1 MATDSQDR
9 LRYWIRTLG
18 NLLGETIIEQEGKE
32 LFDQE
37 EEIRALA
44 KAWRGGEESAQS
56 QITHLVSH
64 LVEDPPRALAVL
76 KAFSTYF
83 QLVNLAE
90 ENQRVHILRQR
101 AAVAD
106 ERGVAEAETIAHAV
120 HRLQSEG
127 VQADEMR
134 ELLHELLIMPVFT
147 AHPTESKR
155 RSVLF
160 KLKTMANIL
169 HEMDSVK
176 LLPSERAEKEE
187 QLRENIV
194 LLWQS
199 DEMRDRP
206 PTVMDEVRNGLYFFE
221 TTLFDLLPQIY
232 REMEKALAECYPD
245 ETFDV
250 PVFLRYGSWVGGD
263 RDGNPFV
270 DLATTEEAL
279 RAHKDVVLELYERKV
294 EELYN
299 HLTTGL
305 NRGGFSSEFMESLQ
319 RDLMMI
325 PNSERE
331 VLDRFEQEPY
341 RQKLI
346 MMFRRIEAAR
356 AENRMAW
363 QDRKPD
369 ARAYHDVTEFL
380 TDLRLIR
387 DSLAQNKGER
397 MAKGQLSTL
406 IRQAQVFGFHLA
418 TLDVRQHSARHRSA
432 MAEVLARYGLVN
444 EYEAM
449 PEADR
454 IAILSREIV
463 NPRPLTARLDFSEET
478 NETIGLFRLIK
489 QAREIIGPDSI
500 QTYIISMTTQV
511 SHMLEV
517 LLFVRDAGLL
527 GQIEVVPL
535 FETIEDLSAAPKIM
549 TKIFQNA
556 AYLQHLAMLGNRQ
569 QIMIGYS
576 DSNKDGGYL
585 IANWMLFRAQRG
597 LAKVFDQHHVKLLLF
612 HGRGGTVGRGGGPAN
627 RAILAQ
633 PPESVRGRIK
643 LTEQGEVISG
653 RYSNSDIAHRHLEQL
668 ISAVILTSGR
678 RPQYEQESRWG
689 EVMDVLSERAFRK
702 YRQLVESDAFLQY
715 FHDTTPL
722 AHISLLNIGSR
733 PARRKSSRDISD
745 LRAIP
750 WVFAWTQSRVNL
762 PSWYG
767 VGAALANWVEGDD
780 STGDA
785 DEKNGSENRGTKNGV
800 TEESAKRLT
809 QLSEMYQNW
818 PFFRTVLDN
827 VQMGLCKGDMPI
839 ASLYAELTDSATREE
854 VFTDLHAEYERTKK
868 MVLAITGYTELLEN
882 ESWLQR
888 SIKLRNPY
896 VDPMNYIQ
904 VAVLEKLRDQPEA
917 PDASELQAAVLLSV
931 NGVAAGLQNTG

>member
-18 NLLGETIIEQEGKE
+18 NLLGETIIEQEGEE
-32 LFDQE
+32 LFAQE

-44 KAWRGGEESAQS
+44 KAWRAGEQSAQH
-56 QITHLVSH
+56 QIVNLVSH
-64 LVEDPPRALAVL
+64 LVEDPARALAVL

-90 ENQRVHILRQR
+90 ENQRVDILRQR
-101 AAVAD
+101 AVVAH
-106 ERGVAEAETIAHAV
+106 ERKIFVAETIAHAV
-120 HRLQSEG
+120 RRLQVEG

-134 ELLHELLIMPVFT
+134 ELLHDLLIVPVFT

-155 RSVLF
+155 RGVLF

-169 HEMDSVK
+169 REMDTVA
-176 LLPSERAEKEE
+176 LIPSERAEKEDR
-187 QLRENIV
+187 LRENIV
-194 LLWQS
+194 LLWQT

-221 TTLFDLLPQIY
+221 TTLFDLLPRIY
-232 REMEKALAECYPD
+232 REMEKALADCYPD
-245 ETFDV
+245 EEFDI
-250 PVFLRYGSWVGGD
+250 PIFLRYGSWVGGD
-263 RDGNPFV
+263 RDGNPYV
-270 DLATTEEAL
+270 DVATTEETL
-279 RAHKDVVLELYERKV
+279 RAHKDVVLELYGRKV

-305 NRGGFSSEFMESLQ
+305 KWGGFSSEFIESLR
-319 RDLMMI
+319 RDFMLV
-325 PNSERE
+325 PDSERE
-331 VLDRFEQEPY
+331 VLDRFDQEPY

-346 MMFRRIEAAR
+346 MMFRRIEATR
-356 AENRMAW
+356 AENRQNW
-363 QDRKPD
+363 KERKLNP
-369 ARAYHDVTEFL
+369 RAYRDAAEFL

-397 MAKGQLSTL
+397 VAHGQLSTL
-406 IRQAQVFGFHLA
+406 IRQVEVFGFHLA
-418 TLDVRQHSARHRSA
+418 TLDIRQHSGRHRSA
-432 MAEVLARYGLVN
+432 MAEVLARYGLATD
-444 EYEAM
+444 YETM

-454 IAILSREIV
+454 VAILSREIM
-463 NPRPLTARLDFSEET
+463 NPRPLTSRLDFSDET
-478 NETIGLFRLIK
+478 NQTLELFRLIRR
-489 QAREIIGPDSI
+489 ARQIIGPESI
-500 QTYIISMTTQV
+500 KTYIISMTTQV

-517 LLFVRDAGLL
+517 LLFARDAGLM
-527 GQIEVVPL
+527 GEIEVVPL
-535 FETIEDLSAAPKIM
+535 FETIEDLRAAPQIM
-549 TKIFQNA
+549 TKMFQNA
-556 AYLQHLAMLGNRQ
+556 AYLRHLAKLNNHQ

-585 IANWMLFRAQRG
+585 IANWMLFQAQRG
-597 LAKVFDQHHVKLLLF
+597 LAKVFDQYKIKLLLF

-668 ISAVILTSGR
+668 ISAVMLTSGR
-678 RPQYEQESRWG
+678 RPQYEQESHWV
-689 EVMDVLSERAFRK
+689 EVMDQLSERAYKK
-702 YRQLVESDAFLQY
+702 YRQLVQSDAFLQY
-715 FHDTTPL
+715 FHDATPL
-722 AHISLLNIGSR
+722 DHISLLNIGSR
-733 PARRKSSRDISD
+733 PTRRKASRDISD

-767 VGAALANWVEGDD
+767 VGEALESWVEGETASNGRDN
-780 STGDA
+780 SGDNA
-785 DEKNGSENRGTKNGV
+785 NSEKERA
-800 TEESAKRLT
+800 ERLT

-839 ASLYAELTDSATREE
+839 ASLYAELTDPVTRDE
-854 VFTDLHAEYERTKK
+854 VFPDLQAEYERTKR
-868 MVLAITGYTELLEN
+868 MVLEVTGYSELLEN

-904 VAVLEKLRDQPEA
+904 VAVLKRLREQ
-917 PDASELQAAVLLSV
+917 PDAPNASALRSAVLLSV

>member
-18 NLLGETIIEQEGKE
+18 NLLGETIIEQKGEE
-32 LFDQE
+32 FFLLE

-44 KAWRGGEESAQS
+44 KAWRAGEQSAQRK
-56 QITHLVSH
+56 IVNLVSR
-64 LVEDPPRALAVL
+64 LVEDPARAMAVL

-90 ENQRVHILRQR
+90 DNQRVQILRQR
-101 AAVAD
+101 AVVAH
-106 ERGVAEAETIAHAV
+106 ERNIFVSETIAHAV
-120 HRLQSEG
+120 RRLQVEG

-134 ELLHELLIMPVFT
+134 ELLHDLLIVPVFT

-160 KLKTMANIL
+160 KLKTIANIL
-169 HEMDSVK
+169 RDMDIVN
-176 LLPSERAEKEE
+176 LIPSERAEKEE

-194 LLWQS
+194 LLWQT

-221 TTLFDLLPQIY
+221 TTLFDLLPRIY
-232 REMEKALAECYPD
+232 REMEKALADCYPG
-245 ETFDV
+245 EEFDV

-263 RDGNPFV
+263 RDGNPYV
-270 DLATTEEAL
+270 NVATTEETL

-305 NRGGFSSEFMESLQ
+305 KWGGFSPEFIESLQ
-319 RDLMMI
+319 RDFMLV
-325 PNSERE
+325 PDSERE

-346 MMFRRIEAAR
+346 MMFRRIEATR
-356 AENRMAW
+356 AENRQNW
-363 QDRKPD
+363 KERKLNP
-369 ARAYHDVTEFL
+369 RAYRDATEFL
-380 TDLRLIR
+380 ADLRLIR
-387 DSLAQNKGER
+387 DSLTQNKGER
-397 MAKGQLSTL
+397 IARGQLSTL
-406 IRQAQVFGFHLA
+406 IRQVEVFGFHLA
-418 TLDVRQHSARHRSA
+418 TLDIRQHSSRHRSA
-432 MAEVLARYGLVN
+432 MAEVLARYGLATD
-444 EYEAM
+444 YERM
-449 PEADR
+449 PEAER
-454 IAILSREIV
+454 IAILSREIM
-463 NPRPLTARLDFSEET
+463 NPRPLTSRLDFSEET
-478 NETIGLFRLIK
+478 NETLELFRLIRR
-489 QAREIIGPDSI
+489 ARQIIGPESI
-500 QTYIISMTTQV
+500 KTYIISMTTQV

-517 LLFVRDAGLL
+517 LLFARDAGLM
-527 GQIEVVPL
+527 GEIEVVPL
-535 FETIEDLSAAPKIM
+535 FETIEDLRAAPRIM
-549 TKIFQNA
+549 AKMFQNA
-556 AYLQHLAMLGNRQ
+556 AYLQHLAKLDNHQ

-585 IANWMLFRAQRG
+585 IANWMLFQAQRG
-597 LAKVFDQHHVKLLLF
+597 LAQVFDQYKIKLLLF

-653 RYSNSDIAHRHLEQL
+653 RYSNPDIAHRHLEQL
-668 ISAVILTSGR
+668 INAVMLTSGR
-678 RPQYEQESRWG
+678 RPHYEQETHWA
-689 EVMDVLSERAFRK
+689 EVMDQLSERAYKK
-702 YRQLVESDAFLQY
+702 YRQLVESDAFLRY
-715 FHDTTPL
+715 LHDATPL
-722 AHISLLNIGSR
+722 DHISLLNIGSR
-733 PARRKSSRDISD
+733 PSRRKASRDIAD

-767 VGAALANWVEGDD
+767 VGTALESWIEGDIA
-780 STGDA
+780 SKGDGSA
-785 DEKNGSENRGTKNGV
+785 RDNANREKERA
-800 TEESAKRLT
+800 ERLT

-827 VQMGLCKGDMPI
+827 VQMGLCKGDMAI

-854 VFTDLHAEYERTKK
+854 VFGDLQAEYERTKRV
-868 MVLAITGYTELLEN
+868 VLEVTGYSELLEN
-882 ESWLQR
+882 ESWLQH
-888 SIKLRNPY
+888 SIKRRNPY

-904 VAVLEKLRDQPEA
+904 VAALKRLREQ
-917 PDASELQAAVLLSV
+917 PDAPNASALRSVVLLSV